1 MILFS
6 TSRPVELTALMSRLR
21 QIVYNFEISIEG
33 EESRA
38 QISDLAYANYPLA
51 ARILRV
57 RRDNL
62 LATMAAG
69 ATDETRFNVGQ
80 PEIIRPALS
89 PLNCDRMQR

>member
-1 MILFS
+1 MHA
-6 TSRPVELTALMSRLR
+6 SRPASWVSAALSAHIHPSAISGRAARPAELAALTSDLR

-62 LATMAAG
+62 LATISTLENYSANNA
-69 ATDETRFNVGQ
+69 
-80 PEIIRPALS
+80 
-89 PLNCDRMQR
+89 